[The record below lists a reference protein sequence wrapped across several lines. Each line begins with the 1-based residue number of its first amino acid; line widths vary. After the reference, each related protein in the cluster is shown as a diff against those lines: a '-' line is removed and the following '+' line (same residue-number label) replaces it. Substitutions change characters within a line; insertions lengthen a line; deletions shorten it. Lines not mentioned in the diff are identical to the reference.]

1 MSIDGSDSRSST
13 SNLLTWDCHSTLCT
27 WTHTLVHSHSWQ
39 LSHVRDNT
47 GYGELYMKVMSR
59 STWNRS
65 LLVRRE
71 SIQLISIRWW
81 FRESL
86 IKVEILEMVS
96 NIDISESSLVDWA
109 RNEYIIG
116 IDKFPYPYV
125 YSGCQMIER
134 SNYMVTLYWRV
145 ILVFHQKFHIFR
157 VGMIRC

>member
-1 MSIDGSDSRSST
+1 MGVVQVILRPETIMESYAHELIFWFIPRHSIKTYMGCSENDGV
-13 SNLLTWDCHSTLCT
+13 C
-27 WTHTLVHSHSWQ
+27 
-39 LSHVRDNT
+39 
-47 GYGELYMKVMSR
+47 MKVMSR

-134 SNYMVTLYWRV
+134 LNCTVTLYWRV
-145 ILVFHQKFHIFR
+145 VLVFHQKFHIFQ